1 MPVRSAPKSNPMP
14 LILGGLG
21 LLVVVIVLVVMSQSG
36 GNGGTTPA
44 ADKPAAANGK
54 QPHVPAASSVPTGTA
69 KAGKTPTTPP
79 PPLTQDTLQ
88 KAVSLLDEAK
98 ALNSD
103 GVRLRTAGDN
113 MGARSKQ
120 SEAKVKI
127 DAIKGLLAAPLRWQ
141 EEADLEGWAMPA
153 EYTAL
158 GKFYGEVSSLEN
170 KVRKS
175 GGT

>member
-1 MPVRSAPKSNPMP
+1 MPVRSAPKSNPLP

-36 GNGGTTPA
+36 GKGGATPA
-44 ADKPAAANGK
+44 PAKPPAANGK
-54 QPHVPAASSVPTGTA
+54 QPHVPAATSVPTGSA

-79 PPLTQDTLQ
+79 PALTQDTLQ
-88 KAVSLLDEAK
+88 KAASLLDEAK
-98 ALNSD
+98 TLCND
-103 GVRLRTAGDN
+103 GVRLRNSGDST
-113 MGARSKQ
+113 GASAKQ

-127 DAIKGLLAAPLRWQ
+127 DAIKSLLAAPLRWQ

-158 GKFYGEVSSLEN
+158 GTFYGSVSSLEK
-170 KVRKS
+170 KVRMS

>member
-1 MPVRSAPKSNPMP
+1 MPVRPAPKSNPLP

-36 GNGGTTPA
+36 GKGGSTPA
-44 ADKPAAANGK
+44 TNNPSAASGK
-54 QPHVPAASSVPTGTA
+54 QPHVPAATSVPSGTA

-79 PPLTQDTLQ
+79 PTLTQDTLQ
-88 KAVSLLDEAK
+88 KAASLLDEAK
-98 ALNSD
+98 ALCND
-103 GVRLRTAGDN
+103 GVRLRNSGDQP
-113 MGARSKQ
+113 AASAKQ

-127 DAIKGLLAAPLRWQ
+127 DAIKSMLAAPLRWQ
-141 EEADLEGWAMPA
+141 EDADLEGWAMPK

-158 GKFYGEVSSLEN
+158 GKFYGEVSSLE
-170 KVRKS
+170 KRVRMS

>member
-21 LLVVVIVLVVMSQSG
+21 LLVVVIVLVVMSQG
-36 GNGGTTPA
+36 GGKGSATPA
-44 ADKPAAANGK
+44 PAKPAAANGK
-54 QPHVPAASSVPTGTA
+54 QPHVPAATSVPTGAA

-88 KAVSLLDEAK
+88 KAASLLDEAK
-98 ALNSD
+98 TLFND
-103 GVRLRTAGDN
+103 GVRLRNSGDN
-113 MGARSKQ
+113 AGARTKQ
-120 SEAKVKI
+120 STAKDKI
-127 DAIKGLLAAPLRWQ
+127 DEVKNMLATPLRWQ

-158 GKFYGEVSSLEN
+158 GKFYGDVSSLEK
-170 KVRKS
+170 KVRMS